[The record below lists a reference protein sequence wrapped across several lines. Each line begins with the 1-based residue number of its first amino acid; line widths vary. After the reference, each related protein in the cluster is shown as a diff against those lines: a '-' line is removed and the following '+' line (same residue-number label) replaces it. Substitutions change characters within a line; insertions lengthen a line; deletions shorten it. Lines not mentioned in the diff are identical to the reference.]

1 MKMAQLARLLPGM
14 LVGGLLFAAVP
25 AKAVDFKF
33 GEVKAKLDNTVTFGV
48 GVRTSGIACDK
59 VALKNGGCTTTG
71 AAATPSG
78 GGSGFAYGV
87 NSDDGNINSRQWNP
101 FTTTAKITSELQLDW
116 QNYGAFIRARAYYD
130 YWGAHQQGTRS
141 AGYGVRS
148 LDDSMRTD
156 EVTTGNNMAGHG
168 FKLLDAF
175 AYGNFNIG
183 NLPLNVRLGNQVVN
197 WGESLIIQGG
207 LNSFLPIDVG
217 AIRTPG
223 AQLKDA
229 YLPAP
234 MIYAQLGLPNNF
246 GVEAFYEFGW
256 QRTRLDACGTFFS
269 GTDAFC
275 EGGAYVMNTYEFN
288 RPFAPGVP
296 AQLVPGVML
305 PRIPGDYARDQ
316 GQYGVKASYYA
327 DWLND
332 GTDMGLYYIN
342 FHSNLPFGTFSAAT
356 STFRAA
362 DGTTQN
368 LNTAM
373 GCANAAVIAGLAP
386 SVAAAS
392 LAPGLGNACLPGGP
406 LAGAALLGGAST
418 KGSVVQYPED
428 IHMIGFSF
436 NTTLADFLDGSALA
450 GEVSFSPNMPF
461 QVADPEVNASDLD
474 QAKLSQAVA
483 WIIANPAGTL
493 GALNTYLNGLSAA
506 PILTDGRPLTAPGAH
521 TRGYDREAELSGQI
535 STISTLSTS
544 NPVTAFLGADLVPLV
559 FNVGFQYL
567 PELGDHQNHLAL
579 PQTGAYHDQPL
590 VDWVLGAGNTCSL
603 AQALAPV
610 SSSNKCSGAQY
621 ATAFS
626 WGYRFVLP
634 VQYNNAFG
642 TAWTVTPSIQW
653 AHDVHGYSAGPVGPG
668 FIQGRKTISLGVT
681 ASLQSKWVVSANWTS
696 SFGNRFQNTMYDK
709 DFAQFSVSYA
719 F

>member
-1 MKMAQLARLLPGM
+1 MIIRKSGALLLAVLAAALF
-14 LVGGLLFAAVP
+14 GGGAP
-25 AKAVDFKF
+25 AKAVEFKF
-33 GEVKAKLDNTVTFGV
+33 GEVSAKLDNSVSFGI

-59 VALKNGGCTTTG
+59 IALSNGGCTTTG
-71 AAATPSG
+71 ALKTGSG
-78 GGSGFAYGV
+78 GGSGYANGV
-87 NSDDGNINSRQWNP
+87 NNDDGDINSRRWNP
-101 FTTTAKITSELQLDW
+101 YTTAAKITSELQLDW
-116 QNYGAFIRARAYYD
+116 LNYGAFIRAKAYYD
-130 YWGAHQQGTRS
+130 YWGAHEQGTRS
-141 AGYGVRS
+141 AGYGTRP
-148 LDDSMRTD
+148 LDDYMRTD
-156 EVTTGNNMAGHG
+156 EVTKGNNMAGHG

-175 AYGNFNIG
+175 VYGNFNIG
-183 NLPLNVRLGNQVVN
+183 GSPLNVRLGNQVVN

-234 MIYAQLGLPNNF
+234 MIYAQLGLPANL

-256 QRTRLDACGTFFS
+256 QRTRIDACGTFFS
-269 GTDAFC
+269 GSDAFC
-275 EGGAYVMNTYEFN
+275 EGGAYVMNAYEFN

-296 AQLVPGVML
+296 AQFVPGVML

-342 FHSNLPFGTFSAAT
+342 FHSNLPIGTFSAAT
-356 STFRAA
+356 STFTAA
-362 DGTTQN
+362 DGTTQTT
-368 LNTAM
+368 NTAM

-386 SVAAAS
+386 NVAAAS
-392 LAPGLGNACLPGGP
+392 AAPGLGNYCLPGGP
-406 LAGAALLGGAST
+406 LGAAALLGGAST

-428 IHMIGFSF
+428 IHMLGYSF
-436 NTTLADFLDGSALA
+436 NTTLANFLDGSALA
-450 GEVSFSPNMPF
+450 GEISFSPNMPF
-461 QVADPEVNASDLD
+461 QVADPEINASDLD

-483 WIIANPAGTL
+483 WIVAHPTGTL
-493 GALNTYLNGLSAA
+493 SALNTYLNGLTAE
-506 PILTDGRPLTAPGAH
+506 PILTDGRPLTTPGAH
-521 TRGYDREAELSGQI
+521 TLGYDREAVLAGQL

-544 NPVTAFLGADLVPLV
+544 NPLTAFLGADLVPLV

-567 PELGDHQNHLAL
+567 PDLGDHQNHLAL
-579 PQTGAYHDQPL
+579 PQTGDYHDQPL
-590 VDWVLGAGNTCSL
+590 VDWVLGAGSTCSK

-610 SSSNKCSGAQY
+610 SASNKCAGVQY

-626 WGYRFVLP
+626 WGYRLVLP

-642 TAWTVTPSIQW
+642 TAWTLTPSIQW
-653 AHDVHGYSAGPVGPG
+653 AHDVGGYSAGPIGPG
-668 FIQGRKTISLGVT
+668 FIQGRKTITLGVA
-681 ASLQSKWVVSANWTS
+681 ASLQSSWTISANWTS
-696 SFGNRFQNTMYDK
+696 SFGNRFQNVMYDK
-709 DFAQFSVSYA
+709 DFAQFSVGYA